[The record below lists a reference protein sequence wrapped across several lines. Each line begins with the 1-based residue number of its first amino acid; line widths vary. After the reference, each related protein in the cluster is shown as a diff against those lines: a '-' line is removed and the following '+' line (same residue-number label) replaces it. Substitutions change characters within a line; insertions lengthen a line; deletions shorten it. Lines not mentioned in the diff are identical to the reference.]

1 MSDPKIQEPSME
13 EILASIRRI
22 ISEDGTPEAKQEAKP
37 AEPEEDV
44 LELTEKVED
53 DGSVVNLAQARE
65 ELVEPPGPVD
75 EPPPTDIPQPEPLF
89 DEQRRR
95 AAAAA
100 AAAAIPEPEPV
111 FEPPPPPPPP
121 RPRPAPAMPYAG
133 LVSPPQAEEA
143 VNAFSDLNAALEG
156 DSLELP
162 IGHGARTLEQLTREV
177 MRPML
182 KEWLDENL
190 PDLVER
196 LAQEEIE
203 RMVNRAVRR

>member
-1 MSDPKIQEPSME
+1 ME

-37 AEPEEDV
+37 AEPAAAPEEDV

-53 DGSVVNLAQARE
+53 DGSVVNLAQAKE
-65 ELVEPPGPVD
+65 EPVEPPGPVE

-100 AAAAIPEPEPV
+100 AAAVIPEPEPEPV

-121 RPRPAPAMPYAG
+121 PPRPRPAPAQPYAG

-143 VNAFSDLNAALEG
+143 VNAFADLNTALEG

-162 IGHGARTLEQLTREV
+162 IGNGARTLEQLTREV

-196 LAQEEIE
+196 LVQEEIE